1 MDRVSLD
8 YSNAINFIDK
18 KDLTNLQSKLG
29 LIHNMLHDEN
39 GENKKYLGW
48 VNYPKKYNID
58 DIKQIDN
65 IAQKIKNNS
74 DIFIIIGIG
83 GSYLGARA
91 AIEML
96 SHNFYNELPAY
107 NRKGPKIYYVGH
119 NISPT
124 YLKNLFDIIDGQ
136 NISINVIS
144 KSGTT
149 IEPMVTFRLLKEYMQ
164 KRYDKEDIRNRIYI
178 TTDKNNGSLREIAN
192 KEGYETL
199 VIPEDIGGRYSVLT
213 PVGLLPMAVA
223 GIDIKEVLKGAQNA
237 ANDLENDNIYINPC
251 YKYAA
256 IRNILYSMGKTIEVM
271 VNYEP
276 NLFYF
281 GEWFKQLFGESEG
294 KDAKGIF
301 PTTMNFVTDLHSM
314 GQYIQEGKRNIFETI
329 LNINKSK
336 ENIIITGDN
345 NLDKL
350 NYLNGVPLD
359 FINKKAMKGAISAH
373 VAGGV
378 PNLIVNIPE
387 ISPYYFGYLVYFF
400 KKACAMSGYLL
411 GVNPF
416 DQPGVEIYKK
426 NMFTLLSTPPYE
438 Q

>member
-18 KDLTNLQSKLG
+18 ENVTDLQSKLC
-29 LIHNMLHDEN
+29 LIHNMLHEEN
-39 GENKKYLGW
+39 RENKKHLGW
-48 VNYPKKYNID
+48 VNYPKKFNID
-58 DIKQIDN
+58 EINQINN
-65 IAQKIKNNS
+65 IAQKIKKNS
-74 DIFIIIGIG
+74 DIFIVVGIG

-107 NRKGPKIYYVGH
+107 NRDGPKIYYVGH

-149 IEPMVTFRLLKEYMQ
+149 IEPMITFRLLKEYMQ

-199 VIPEDIGGRYSVLT
+199 VIPENIGGRYSVLT

-223 GIDIKEVLKGAQNA
+223 GIDIKEVLKGAKNA
-237 ANDLENDNIYINPC
+237 ANDLENDNIDINPC

-256 IRNILYSMGKTIEVM
+256 IRNILYSMEKTIEVM

-281 GEWFKQLFGESEG
+281 VEWFKQLFAESEG
-294 KDAKGIF
+294 KDGKGIF

-314 GQYIQEGKRNIFETI
+314 GQYIQDGKRNIFETI
-329 LNINKSK
+329 LNINKSR

-350 NYLNGVPLD
+350 NFLNGVTLD
-359 FINKKAMKGAISAH
+359 FINKKAMEGAVAAH

-378 PNLIVNIPE
+378 PNIIINIPE

-416 DQPGVEIYKK
+416 DQPGVEVYKK
-426 NMFTLLSTPPYE
+426 NMVTLLGTPPYE
-438 Q
+438 E